1 MTAPLTLDYVTEKM
15 KEYGTAE
22 QVRSNRIGIR
32 TTPEKVCNAIQNAL
46 ESLGCDRLIT
56 ISTAD
61 NGTTFELFY
70 HLIGPHRT
78 IVSIT
83 IEVPRDKPEVISMS
97 GILPPAGIYERQIH
111 DLFGIM
117 FRGHPDLKKI
127 ILNEDWPPDEF
138 PLRKD
143 WEKNPDTFYGGIKV
157 EGTKNA

>member
-1 MTAPLTLDYVTEKM
+1 MTAPLTLDYVKEKM

-22 QVRSNRIGIR
+22 QVRSNRIRIH
-32 TTPEKVCNAIQNAL
+32 TTPEKVSNAIQNAL
-46 ESLGCDRLIT
+46 ESLGCDRLVT
-56 ISTAD
+56 ISTVD
-61 NGTTFELFY
+61 NGTTFELYY
-70 HLIGPHRT
+70 HLIGHHRT
-78 IVSIT
+78 VVSIG

-111 DLFGIM
+111 DLFGIL

-143 WEKNPDTFYGGIKV
+143 WKKNPDTYYGGIKG
-157 EGTKNA
+157 ERA